1 MAGNGDFLT
10 FTVDQNV
17 PGSQGQYIGIQ
28 NSNDATCIAWITVQM
43 HDNSVNGVWTG
54 DVGRSYVTNPAPVLN
69 LTRLMIV
76 IQLRPDLV

>member
-10 FTVDQNV
+10 FTVDQKV

-54 DVGRSYVTNPAPVLN
+54 DIGRSCVTNPAPVFN
-69 LTRLMIV
+69 STRLTII